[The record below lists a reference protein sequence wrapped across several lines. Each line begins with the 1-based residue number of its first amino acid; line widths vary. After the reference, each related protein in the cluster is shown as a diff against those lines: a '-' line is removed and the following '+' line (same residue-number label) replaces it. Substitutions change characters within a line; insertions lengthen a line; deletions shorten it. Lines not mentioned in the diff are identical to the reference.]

1 MPLFEDGKLT
11 PTGAGIA
18 GVVGGLFGLGGGSGQ
33 SEGSQGY
40 TGGIPELVANRSLL
54 PNAFATTKTVT
65 GPDGQE
71 MTVPRRPGEGGRR
84 YFTSS
89 AAPDLYSSTG
99 INAAGGQRVMGQE
112 YLDTLNA
119 EAAAG
124 QQFQNEANLRGIAA
138 LLGVPYDQLG
148 SFFENRATGNT
159 IDNGAIQNEVMG
171 SANTP
176 ITRTQEEAP
185 EELKGGA
192 VGDTVYEPAYN
203 TIKQFLGNIRNKYGN
218 LASKEAQGEIV
229 SFMRRYGITPKTM
242 SLVTGYPEDKILDV
256 IYGGFAGG
264 GLASLSK
271 GYYLGGSTDGMADKV
286 PATID
291 GAEPA
296 RLSDGEFVVPADVVS
311 HLGNGNSD
319 AGAKQ
324 LYSMMDRVRKA
335 RTGTTKQGTEINP
348 RKYLG

>member
-1 MPLFEDGKLT
+1 MFEDIKEFLGTDTGKAIGGIG
-11 PTGAGIA
+11 GALLGYF
-18 GVVGGLFGLGGGSGQ
+18 GGQGGGQ
-33 SEGSQGY
+33 SQGSQGY
-40 TGGIPELVANRSLL
+40 AGGIPELTAQRSLV
-54 PNAFATTKTVT
+54 PNAFDSE
-65 GPDGQE
+65 G
-71 MTVPRRPGEGGRR
+71 RRPGEGGRR
-84 YFTSS
+84 YFTSQ
-89 AAPDLYSSTG
+89 AASDLYKSPGTNQEG
-99 INAAGGQRVMGQE
+99 LPMLMGQGQLD
-112 YLDTLNA
+112 YL
-119 EAAAG
+119 AG
-124 QQFQNEANLRGIAA
+124 QNQLADLQRTGQGLG
-138 LLGVPYDQLG
+138 LLSLLTGVDIDQLPDY
-148 SFFENRATGNT
+148 FKNRATGNT

-203 TIKQFLGNIRNKYGN
+203 TIKQFLGNIRDKYGN
-218 LASKEAQGEIV
+218 LTSKEAQEEVV
-229 SFMRRYGITPKTM
+229 SFMRRYQITPKTM
-242 SLVTGYPEDKILDV
+242 SLVTGKPEEEILNTL
-256 IYGGFAGG
+256 YSSFAGG
-264 GLASLSK
+264 GLTSLGK
-271 GYYLGGSTDGMADKV
+271 GYYLGGSTDGMADEV

-348 RKYLG
+348 RNYLV